1 MIRNE
6 IVAWVKLQPYWM
18 QAIADLIFKGEAI
31 SEDSLDN
38 IYILFKKEY
47 RLIQGT
53 INKECFEFLLQNDED
68 EIREKMIWNSVSN
81 IKGVNALKEGESIK
95 IGEQVTLIYGEN
107 GSGKSGYTRLLNNAF
122 ISRGDKTILPN
133 IFKASAIKPS
143 ATFNF
148 KDEEDNI
155 KSVKFPENRS
165 NYLFSSVS
173 VFDTVSAVN
182 DLTKESEL
190 AFAPMEFRF
199 FDDFTRI
206 FLAIK
211 SRLQAEIENNQQTNE
226 FGNYFD
232 KDTEIKKTIQK
243 INGKTKFA
251 SIKKLSEVSD
261 ESYKENVKR
270 KMFLQ
275 SLNINEKTKEFH
287 KLKQDLSII
296 KEKIILLNNKF
307 SDDRIMKTEE
317 LLVEWSTLKEL
328 TAIEGIEQ
336 LKGEHIYGLG
346 STEWKQFILAAK
358 TYYDSIDEEI
368 EECIFCGQSIEN
380 IMVINKYWEYLNS
393 TAEKNLSIAE
403 YNIEKI
409 KKDFESQEIR
419 IIIEGSKLEEWL
431 KEYQKD
437 FYNQLIAAEKNF
449 NKIKSEIVEN
459 LTDLEWK
466 KTIEPFIVNLSNFDE
481 LFTLLD
487 KEIQQLDAD
496 KVNKELAKI
505 ESKIDEYNDK
515 LKLKKLLP
523 KIESFIYSNK
533 WVGLAKEIRLS
544 TQKITTF
551 QNKLFSEYIT
561 SKYIETFDDECKKL
575 DANFSAE
582 IKQRGHKG
590 ATLSKLSIKGK
601 SPIEILSEGE
611 QRSIA
616 LANFLAET
624 RLNKNNSCLV
634 FDDPV
639 SSLDH
644 VRRERIAERLVE
656 EASHKQVVIL
666 THDITFLISV
676 QNYCSAKGV
685 DCSTTTIRKFRDES
699 GIVQNEAVPWI
710 GMPVQKRIN
719 QLRDRLQSMESFYS
733 DIDSSNIDKLV
744 EYEDRA
750 KLWCEQL
757 RETWERTIEEIL
769 FNKSVQRFGPAIHT
783 QNLKKAP
790 FTKDLYFELEKGM
803 TNCSKW
809 VHDRAAGLG
818 EAIPEPQELKAYLK
832 DCEDFVKTNRPKG

>member
-1 MIRNE
+1 MIINE

-18 QAIADLIFKGEAI
+18 QVIADLILKGEVI
-31 SEDSLDN
+31 NEECLNN
-38 IYILFKKEY
+38 IYILFKKEFE
-47 RLIQGT
+47 LMKGT
-53 INKECFEFLLQNDED
+53 IEKENFEFLSQNDED
-68 EIREKMIWNSVSN
+68 EVREKMLWVSVFDT
-81 IKGVNALKEGESIK
+81 KGINALKEGESIK

-133 IFKASAIKPS
+133 VFKTTSIKPS

-148 KDEEDNI
+148 KDDKDNI
-155 KSVKFPENRS
+155 KSIKFPENRN
-165 NYLFSSVS
+165 NYLFSTVS

-182 DLTKESEL
+182 DLTRESEL
-190 AFAPMEFRF
+190 AFAPIEFKF

-206 FLAIK
+206 FIAIK
-211 SRLQAEIENNQQTNE
+211 NRLQSEIDNKHQINE

-232 KDTEIKKTIQK
+232 KDTEIKKLVQK
-243 INGKTKFA
+243 IDERTNFE
-251 SIKKLSEVSD
+251 SIVRLSETSD
-261 ESYKENVKR
+261 EIYKENVKR
-270 KMFLQ
+270 KKFLL
-275 SLNINEKTKEFH
+275 SLNINEKIKEFH
-287 KLKQDLSII
+287 KLKQDLTDV
-296 KEKIILLNNKF
+296 KKKILLLNNKF
-307 SDDRIMKTEE
+307 SVDRIMKTEE
-317 LLVEWSTLKEL
+317 LLVERSKLKDL
-328 TAIEGIEQ
+328 TAIEGIEL
-336 LKGEHIYGLG
+336 LKGESIYRLG
-346 STEWKQFILAAK
+346 SPEWKNFISAAEK
-358 TYYDSIDEEI
+358 YYDSIDEEI

-380 IMVINKYWEYLNS
+380 VMVINKYWEYLNS
-393 TAEKNLSIAE
+393 VTEKNLSIAE
-403 YNIEKI
+403 SNIEKI
-409 KKDFESQEIR
+409 KKDFESQVIR
-419 IIIEGSKLEEWL
+419 IIVEGSKLEEWL
-431 KEYQKD
+431 IEYQKD
-437 FYNQLIAAEKNF
+437 FFNQLITAEKKF

-466 KTIEPFIVNLSNFDE
+466 KPIEPFIVNLSNFDE
-481 LFTLLD
+481 LFTQLD
-487 KEIQQLDAD
+487 KEVQQLDAD
-496 KVNKELAKI
+496 KVIEELVAI

-515 LKLKKLLP
+515 LKLKQLLP
-523 KIESFIYSNK
+523 KIESFIYNNK
-533 WVGLAKEIRLS
+533 WVSSAKEIRLS

-551 QNKLFSEYIT
+551 QNRLFSKYIT
-561 SKYIETFDDECKKL
+561 SKYIETFNDECEKL
-575 DANFSAE
+575 KAIFSAE

-601 SPIEILSEGE
+601 NPIEVLSEGE

-666 THDITFLISV
+666 THDITFLLSV
-676 QNYCSAKGV
+676 QNYCSAMGV
-685 DCSTTTIRKFRDES
+685 DCSTTTIRKLRDES
-699 GIVQNEAVPWI
+699 GIIENEAVPWI

-719 QLRDRLQSMESFYS
+719 QLRDRLQFMESFYS
-733 DIDSSNIDKLV
+733 GIDSSNIDKLV
-744 EYEDRA
+744 EYEDKA

-757 RETWERTIEEIL
+757 RETWERTIEEVL
-769 FNKSVQRFGPAIHT
+769 FNKSVQRFAPAIHT

-790 FTKDLYFELEKGM
+790 FTKDLYIELEKGM

-818 EAIPEPQELKAYLK
+818 EAIPDPKELRGYLK
-832 DCEDFVKTNRPKG
+832 DCEVFVKANRPRG